1 MNNHRAGASGSP
13 NDGLLKQ
20 AMSRRSFFRWL
31 LAGVGGLLVG
41 SAAIATTVLRRRTE
55 GKWIAA
61 AGDVAAN
68 RNSEAAVDT
77 SELILDD
84 SSIQH
89 VLVMGDVQYSGSYE
103 LYDSTWGQFRDRS
116 FPCPGNHDYGSSGP
130 IDLYDDYWGSLAPK
144 QNGRNYAK
152 DLECGWTLFSLDSD
166 AGYEPSLTWL
176 DEQLAALPDSQKI
189 VAFWHHPI
197 YTEEG
202 TTVDA
207 PNVVP
212 MFEML
217 MQHRCDLVLY
227 GHKHNYARYPRMG
240 SSGRPEPDGPFC
252 LLAGTGGMFLNTELA
267 NGGNL
272 EATFAEYGVLKL
284 FLSPD
289 GFRGAFVDITGATL
303 DTIDDGDGGLIQCLR
318 GGPA

>member
-1 MNNHRAGASGSP
+1 
-13 NDGLLKQ
+13 
-20 AMSRRSFFRWL
+20 MSRRSFFRWL